1 MFDLV
6 PCAYNDA
13 LEDAVS
19 TFTTQFPPDVVQNWE
34 RQAELL
40 AKKVERDIVL
50 LMEMKRRLAAVEIM
64 AHRVRT
70 GKTMEEMTAPE
81 AVLFCIG
88 HFDEPI
94 TLSRLRDYLE
104 ISGFPMER
112 FGRNCSH
119 FYVVIRRLARQGRIH
134 KDGDEVSLSLMG
146 GR

>member
-1 MFDLV
+1 MS
-6 PCAYNDA
+6 A
-13 LEDAVS
+13 L
-19 TFTTQFPPDVVQNWE
+19 TTEFPPDVVQNWE

-40 AKKVERDIVL
+40 EKRVEQDIIL
-50 LMEMKRRLAAVEIM
+50 LMEMKKRLAAVEIM

-70 GKTMEEMTAPE
+70 GQTMEEMSAPE

-88 HFDEPI
+88 HFDGPI

-119 FYVVIRRLARQGRIH
+119 FYVVLRRLVRQGKIY
-134 KDGDEVSLSLMG
+134 KDGDEVSLP
-146 GR
+146 